1 MKTAAQPEGQRRYH
15 PAGQLRFDLDLAS
28 TCQLALKKHCKY
40 RISRN
45 AFDWQNHN
53 DLTIMTWHNAALLR
67 KWDCLS
73 SIPIATNKNG
83 QQSWPHF
90 SPIGRQD

>member
-53 DLTIMTWHNAALLR
+53 DLAKRGVITQMGLPVIDSNSH
-67 KWDCLS
+67 
-73 SIPIATNKNG
+73 
-83 QQSWPHF
+83 Q
-90 SPIGRQD
+90 